1 MSTESH
7 KDVYHSKTGTLVD
20 LTASFAGVLL
30 IVTGLFDMLQGLAAV
45 ADPDFY
51 AAGSDYLYRINV
63 SAWGWIHL
71 ILGVLS
77 VVVGGA
83 IIARAA
89 WGQVIGMIVAGLAM
103 LTNFAFL
110 PYYPWWS
117 VTIIV
122 FNGFVIWALSVR
134 LRHYRT

>member
-1 MSTESH
+1 MA
-7 KDVYHSKTGTLVD
+7 D
-20 LTASFAGVLL
+20 LGASFAGVLL
-30 IVTGLFDMLQGLAAV
+30 IVTGLFDLLQGLAAV

-71 ILGVLS
+71 VLGALS
-77 VVVGGA
+77 VVVGIA
-83 IIARAA
+83 IVARAA

-117 VTIIV
+117 MTIIV
-122 FNGFVIWALSVR
+122 FNGFVIWALSVQ